1 MDLKNGFYR
10 DLPYWKKVYDYGAR
24 PDGQPVYRGYAT
36 LDSETDSITWIMFF
50 SKYND
55 ANYLTEEYC
64 LEGAWD
70 DRVALFAE
78 YAV

>member
-10 DLPYWKKVYDYGAR
+10 DLPYWKKLYDYGER
-24 PDGQPVYRGYAT
+24 TDGQPVYRGYAT
-36 LDSETDSITWIMFF
+36 TDTANEDLAWIIFF

-55 ANYLTEEYC
+55 SGFLTEEYC

-70 DRVALFAE
+70 NRVALFAE